1 MAVFRKIWSNFLENL
16 FRFLENLDKFSGNC
30 FPEKSFFPENWPPPC
45 LSLPLRPWSLP
56 SMGIN
61 TNGIYYQGAS
71 IPTIFTITGHQY
83 QWYLPSMGIY
93 TKGIHTNGHPYQW
106 YPYQSALSTALSAAL
121 AMTNV
126 SPLEW
131 GGSLPPPRHG
141 WGLIISKS
149 LTN

>member
-1 MAVFRKIWSNFLENL
+1 MACTTNWHQHNGICHQLGGGDRKQKYLAHRSRPLE
-16 FRFLENLDKFSGNC
+16 
-30 FPEKSFFPENWPPPC
+30 PPRPC
-45 LSLPLRPWSLP
+45 PLP
-56 SMGIN
+56 SMGTN

-83 QWYLPSMGIY
+83 QWYLASMGIN
-93 TKGIHTNGHPYQW
+93 TNGIHTNGHPYQW

-131 GGSLPPPRHG
+131 GGSLPPPRQG